1 MIPVTIRTYKGSSL
15 ATAISVIGTLID
27 AIVKLIGVM
36 CAFCMIE
43 KFGLLLGI
51 LVGFVF
57 LVASSFLGGL
67 FQKGAWKLAD
77 MVQLSKIKGK
87 LSSLKGSVL

>member
-15 ATAISVIGTLID
+15 ATAISAIGTLID
-27 AIVKLIGVM
+27 AIVKLIGLM
-36 CAFCMIE
+36 CAFCMIA
-43 KFGLLLGI
+43 KLGLLLGI

-57 LVASSFLGGL
+57 LIASTYLGGL

-77 MVQLSKIKGK
+77 MVQLSKIRGKFASIKGT
-87 LSSLKGSVL
+87 VL